1 MTNIENISV
10 TQPIL
15 CTTAA
20 IDEFRGQINAM
31 KEYETPTE
39 NKDAL
44 LQSVSYIAS
53 QPERNDYYKLL
64 SEITNKYALY
74 ELDETTVNEFHK
86 ILLDK
91 APIAESEKGHYKQ
104 QLNPVYSYTPEG
116 QQIDIFYETASPFES
131 PQMTRELYEWTRRSL
146 KNINCHP
153 LLTIALFMLRFLII
167 HPFQDG
173 NSRIA
178 RALSMLLLLKS
189 GYAHLRFTSLES
201 AIENNKEEYYR
212 CLRLAQEQSKKNA
225 PDYNTWFLFFL
236 RTIQRMQKQL
246 KYQLAKKTPTAED
259 LPPLSAKIIKFATT
273 QDNIT
278 LKQTVEYT
286 KANKNTVKKHLAFLT
301 SEGWL
306 VRRGSSRG
314 SWYTLK

>member
-20 IDEFRGQINAM
+20 IDEFRGELQAM
-31 KEYETPTE
+31 KGAERPVSNE
-39 NKDAL
+39 DAL
-44 LQSVSYIAS
+44 QQSIAHIKS
-53 QPERNDYYKLL
+53 KTEQNDYYTLL
-64 SEITNKYALY
+64 SEITDKYNHY

-86 ILLDK
+86 ILLRNT
-91 APIAESEKGHYKQ
+91 PIAETEKGHYKQ

-116 QQIDIFYETASPFES
+116 HQIDIFYETASPFET
-131 PQMTRELYEWTRRSL
+131 PQMTRELYDWTRKSL

-178 RALSMLLLLKS
+178 RALTMFLLLKS
-189 GYAHLRFTSLES
+189 GYAHLRFASLES

-212 CLRLAQEQSKKNA
+212 CLRLAQDQAKQPN
-225 PDYNTWFLFFL
+225 PDFSPWLLFFL

-246 KYQLAKKTPTAED
+246 RHQLLKVPAAGT
-259 LPPLSAKIIKFATT
+259 LPPLSAKIIEFAAT
-273 QDNIT
+273 QNSIT
-278 LKQTVEYT
+278 LQQTVEYT
-286 KANKNTVKKHLAFLT
+286 KANINTVKKHLAALT
-301 SEGWL
+301 ADEL
-306 VRRGSSRG
+306 LIRRGSSRG

>member
-1 MTNIENISV
+1 MTNIENISI

-20 IDEFRGQINAM
+20 IDEFRGELNALG
-31 KEYETPTE
+31 EYERTISNE
-39 NKDAL
+39 DAL
-44 LQSVSYIAS
+44 QQSIVHIKSKTE
-53 QPERNDYYKLL
+53 QNDYYRLL
-64 SEITNKYALY
+64 SEITDKYNRY

-86 ILLDK
+86 ILLRNT
-91 APIAESEKGHYKQ
+91 PIAETEKGHYKQ

-116 QQIDIFYETASPFES
+116 HQIDIFYETASPFET
-131 PQMTRELYEWTRRSL
+131 PQMTRELYDWTRKSL

-178 RALSMLLLLKS
+178 RALTMFLLLKS
-189 GYAHLRFTSLES
+189 GYAHLRFASLES

-212 CLRLAQEQSKKNA
+212 CLRLAQDQAKQSN
-225 PDYNTWFLFFL
+225 PDFGPWLLFFL

-246 KYQLAKKTPTAED
+246 RHQLLKVPAAGT
-259 LPPLSAKIIKFATT
+259 LPPLSAKIIEFAAA
-273 QDNIT
+273 QNSIT

-286 KANKNTVKKHLAFLT
+286 KANINTVKKHLATLT
-301 SEGWL
+301 ADGL
-306 VRRGSSRG
+306 LIRRGSSRG

>member
-1 MTNIENISV
+1 MTNIENISI

-20 IDEFRGQINAM
+20 IDEFRGELNATNGNE
-31 KEYETPTE
+31 KLTSNE
-39 NKDAL
+39 DAL
-44 LQSVSYIAS
+44 LQSIAHIKS
-53 QPERNDYYKLL
+53 KAERDGYYNLL
-64 SEITNKYALY
+64 SEITTRYDRY

-86 ILLDK
+86 ILLSGTSAD
-91 APIAESEKGHYKQ
+91 ESEKGHYKQ

-116 QQIDIFYETASPFES
+116 HQIDIFYETASPFET
-131 PQMTRELYEWTRRSL
+131 PQMTCELYEWTRKSL

-167 HPFQDG
+167 HPFHDG

-178 RALSMLLLLKS
+178 RALTMFLLLKS
-189 GYAHLRFTSLES
+189 GYAHLRFASLES

-212 CLRLAQEQSKKNA
+212 CLRLAQEQAKQHT
-225 PDYNTWFLFFL
+225 PDFSPWLLFFL
-236 RTIQRMQKQL
+236 RTVQRMQKQL
-246 KYQLAKKTPTAED
+246 RHLLLKTPAAEI
-259 LPPLSAKIIKFATT
+259 LPPLSAKIIEFAAT
-273 QDNIT
+273 QNGIT

-286 KANKNTVKKHLAFLT
+286 KANINTVKKHLASLT
-301 SEGWL
+301 SEGL
-306 VRRGSSRG
+306 LIRRGSSRG